1 MMSHGACSLGQTY
14 AASKYF
20 VDFMAHALGYELS
33 EFGVDVCCWR
43 AAGVSTKLI
52 ADYHDNNSVVE
63 KYLTA
68 TP

>member
-1 MMSHGACSLGQTY
+1 
-14 AASKYF
+14 
-20 VDFMAHALGYELS
+20 MAHALGYELS